1 MKEIIK
7 MLKEDKVLRLTVV
20 VTLAIVV
27 FVVGSWLISPW
38 ILLWTFIALLVIFLV
53 MFLGVL
59 IYGFIE
65 DVFNIYKKSIK

>member
-53 MFLGVL
+53 MTLGVL

-65 DVFNIYKKSIK
+65 DVFNI

>member
-53 MFLGVL
+53 MTLGVL
-59 IYGFIE
+59 IYGFID
-65 DVFNIYKKSIK
+65 DVFNV

>member
-53 MFLGVL
+53 MTLGVL
-59 IYGFIE
+59 IYGFID
-65 DVFNIYKKSIK
+65 DVFNY